1 MSAGSHVDSPWYP
14 DEVQAERKRIIGNAY
29 DHAEQIADAGM
40 AAILAQIP
48 SYAARDQTFHADV
61 HDQLARLTRSG
72 LGAFLDHRKVT
83 VDDVAYARQAA
94 ARRARAG
101 LTLMDY
107 IAAFRLGQQA
117 TWKTLLSF
125 AGESEAGRQAALS
138 MVVPLARYNDLISAE
153 AANAY
158 LEFQQSCTADSGRES
173 QELLESLLAGALP
186 ERGPQLA
193 RASAHGIGAESTAA
207 MVVVTATVL
216 GTPRRAEQDGT
227 DSEARQLAAA
237 ALAGVGVNG
246 LRTLAVV
253 RGAEIIAVPALGRR
267 ASTGELVERLQAMQ
281 VKLNAAGIT
290 LAVGVST
297 VVTGIVQLPKAYQ
310 QSRSALD
317 LLPEAGGVLALPHL
331 TPFRYLMVRADETAR
346 DLIDP
351 RIAAVLSDDK
361 IRGGMLADTIRAFA
375 AADMNIREA
384 ADKLR
389 IHHNTAKYRL
399 RRIQDLT
406 GRSMRSIDDLI
417 DLLVAI
423 ELQPG
428 PPRQPVIGSA

>member
-1 MSAGSHVDSPWYP
+1 MSAGSHSDSTVYP
-14 DEVQAERKRIIGNAY
+14 DEVQAERKRIIGSAY
-29 DHAEQIADAGM
+29 AHAEDIADAGLSS
-40 AAILAQIP
+40 ILAQIP
-48 SYAARDQTFHADV
+48 SYAGRDRAFEADV
-61 HDQLARLTRSG
+61 HDQLTRLCRSG

-83 VDDVAYARQAA
+83 ANDVAYARQAA

-101 LTLMDY
+101 LTLVDY
-107 IAAFRLGQQA
+107 IAAYRLGQQA
-117 TWKTLLSF
+117 TWKSLLSF

-138 MVVPLARYNDLISAE
+138 IVVPLARYNDLVSTE

-158 LEFQQSCTADSGRES
+158 LEFQRSCGPDAGHENLA
-173 QELLESLLAGALP
+173 LLESLLTGALP
-186 ERGPQLA
+186 EHGPQLA

-207 MVVVTATVL
+207 MVLVTATVL
-216 GTPRRAEQDGT
+216 GRPLREDQDGT
-227 DSEARQLAAA
+227 DSEARQLAAT

-253 RGAEIIAVPALGRR
+253 RGAEIIAVPALGRS
-267 ASTGELVERLQAMQ
+267 ANTADLCERLQAMQ
-281 VKLNAAGIT
+281 VKLSAAGIT

-297 VVTGIVQLPKAYQ
+297 VVAGVAQLPKAYQ
-310 QSRSALD
+310 QSRTALG
-317 LLPEAGGVLALPHL
+317 LLPEAGGVLALPQL
-331 TPFRYLMVRADETAR
+331 TPFRYLMLRADDTAR

-351 RIAAVLSDDK
+351 ALTAVLSDDR

-406 GRSMRSIDDLI
+406 GRSVRSIDDLI
-417 DLLVAI
+417 ELLVAI

-428 PPRQPVIGSA
+428 GAKAR

>member
-1 MSAGSHVDSPWYP
+1 MSARSHSDSALFP

-40 AAILAQIP
+40 SAILAQIP
-48 SYAARDQTFHADV
+48 GYAGRDETFHADV
-61 HDQLARLTRSG
+61 HDQLTRLSRSG

-83 VDDVAYARQAA
+83 VNDIAYARQAA

-101 LTLMDY
+101 ITLVDY

-117 TWKTLLSF
+117 TWKSLLSF

-138 MVVPLARYNDLISAE
+138 IVVPLARYNDLISTE
-153 AANAY
+153 AANAF
-158 LEFQQSCTADSGRES
+158 LEFQRSCASDSGREG

-216 GTPRRAEQDGT
+216 GSQQRGEQYGT
-227 DSEARQLAAA
+227 ETEARQLAAA
-237 ALAGVGVNG
+237 AMAGVGVNG

-253 RGAEIIAVPALGRR
+253 RGAEIIAVPALGRS
-267 ASTGELVERLQAMQ
+267 ASTAELCERLQAMQ
-281 VKLNAAGIT
+281 SKLSAAGIT

-297 VVTGIVQLPKAYQ
+297 VVSGVAALPKAYQ
-310 QSRSALD
+310 QSRNALG

-331 TPFRYLMVRADETAR
+331 TPFRYLMLRADDTAR
-346 DLIDP
+346 HLIDP
-351 RIAAVLSDDK
+351 GIAAVLSEDR
-361 IRGGMLADTIRAFA
+361 IRGGVLADTIRAFA

-406 GRSMRSIDDLI
+406 GRSVRSIDDLVE
-417 DLLVAI
+417 LLVAI

-428 PPRQPVIGSA
+428 